1 MPADVRIN
9 EVTAD
14 MTMADA
20 GTLLTPQVLERIV
33 QLVLRRVREQLRAEQ
48 DEERERALG
57 GTRTGPANMTRA

>member
-1 MPADVRIN
+1 MAADVRIN

-33 QLVLRRVREQLRAEQ
+33 QVVLRRVREQLRAEQ
-48 DEERERALG
+48 EEGRERALSSA
-57 GTRTGPANMTRA
+57 RTTHE